1 MLLFSRPVAG
11 EEPSLKPNFDASAGS
26 ETAISVSTRRDVAP
40 TVRDDVVVQSATRDA
55 RRGDAHHAPILPTLP
70 ARSCPVIGE
79 AGDARIFHNRYGST
93 GRSWLGGIHLEYV
106 PNS

>member
-55 RRGDAHHAPILPTLP
+55 ATPIMRLYGRRCRHVLVL
-70 ARSCPVIGE
+70 
-79 AGDARIFHNRYGST
+79 
-93 GRSWLGGIHLEYV
+93 
-106 PNS
+106 